1 MYNFQDKNIEVLMKK
16 KHKINRELVP
26 KESQQSI
33 HTNIVIMCPEV
44 PGPAPAWTELHQKQ

>member
-33 HTNIVIMCPEV
+33 HTNIVIMCSEV